1 MKQQQRQRY
10 PTDLTDAHWTVVER
24 AMPGTVNGRTG
35 TQRRFPA
42 RELWNA
48 IFYQAKNGRTWRA
61 LPHDFP
67 PWAAGV
73 ATENGPPSRGSYPLI
88 KPAHLT
94 NSELSRNNR
103 YSV

>member
-10 PTDLTDAHWTVVER
+10 PTDLTGAQWAVVER
-24 AMPGTVNGRTG
+24 AMPG
-35 TQRRFPA
+35 
-42 RELWNA
+42 ELWNA
-48 IFYQAKNGRTWRA
+48 IFYQAKNGGTWRA

-67 PWAAGV
+67 PWAVVWQQKTG
-73 ATENGPPSRGSYPLI
+73 PSRGSCRLL

>member
-1 MKQQQRQRY
+1 
-10 PTDLTDAHWTVVER
+10 
-24 AMPGTVNGRTG
+24 VNGRTG
-35 TQRRFPA
+35 TPRRFPE

-48 IFYQAKNGRTWRA
+48 IFYQAKNGGTWRA

-67 PWAAGV
+67 PWAAV
-73 ATENGPPSRGSYPLI
+73 WQQKTAPSRGSYRLL

>member
-48 IFYQAKNGRTWRA
+48 IFYRRRTAARGGRCRMTSRR
-61 LPHDFP
+61 
-67 PWAAGV
+67 
-73 ATENGPPSRGSYPLI
+73 GPPVWQQKTGPPREARI
-88 KPAHLT
+88 A
-94 NSELSRNNR
+94 
-103 YSV
+103 

>member
-1 MKQQQRQRY
+1 
-10 PTDLTDAHWTVVER
+10 
-24 AMPGTVNGRTG
+24 MPGAVNGRTG
-35 TQRRFPA
+35 TPRRFPA

-48 IFYQAKNGRTWRA
+48 IFYQAKNGGTWRA

-67 PWAAGV
+67 PWAAV
-73 ATENGPPSRGSYPLI
+73 WQQKMPPSRGSCRLL